1 MSTIF
6 GEPFTSMVQTLKGN
20 TSEYEVCTAKEKY
33 RTETSV
39 KDGAKT
45 VRRIVWEDGDV
56 MFEAEDRKTETL
68 ALVWVRENGHLG
80 GYRYRTPSAD
90 QLEPDQKT
98 KDKIWELFSPEG
110 GNEEDDRK

>member
-1 MSTIF
+1 
-6 GEPFTSMVQTLKGN
+6 
-20 TSEYEVCTAKEKY
+20 
-33 RTETSV
+33 
-39 KDGAKT
+39 
-45 VRRIVWEDGDV
+45 

-98 KDKIWELFSPEG
+98 KDKIWELFSQKEG
-110 GNEEDDRK
+110 TKKMIGSDGIERIAPSKRVLPFADLYEETVRQVVPNPIGHGYLTRSAG